1 MWWRD
6 RYEWLIGLRYLRAK
20 RSEFFI
26 GVITF
31 LSLGGVALG
40 VAALITVLAVMT
52 GFREELQGHILGV
65 TSHLTVRAA
74 SGNLADHARLLDE
87 VARVDQVSALAPY
100 VTSQAMI
107 SIQNR
112 SAGVMLRGIEPE
124 LEARVSRLATNVK
137 EGKLAGL
144 PEFGILLGKRLA
156 RNLYVELGDSVTV
169 TVSATNITAV
179 GTLPRMKRF
188 KVVGIFDSGMYEYD
202 HALAYVRIEDAQRLL
217 RLGSAI
223 TGIAVMTT
231 TPEAA
236 FGVGKALRASFGS
249 GYLVQDWMEMHR
261 SFFRALQLEKAT
273 MSIILLLV
281 VLVAAFNIISS
292 LIMVV
297 MEKGK
302 EIAILKTMGA
312 RRRSI
317 MAIFIINGGVIGVMG
332 TVIGTTL
339 GLLLASNLEAVLRT
353 FERLF
358 GIQLVSGDGFFQN
371 HVPATVLPVDVAW
384 IAGMSLTI
392 TLLATLYPAWR
403 AAGVDPVEAL
413 RYE

>member
-1 MWWRD
+1 MWWRE

-20 RSEFFI
+20 RSESFI
-26 GVITF
+26 SVITF

-52 GFREELQGHILGV
+52 GFREELQGNILGV
-65 TSHLTVRAA
+65 TSHVTVRAA
-74 SGNLADHARLLDE
+74 NGNLAGHEKVMETIAQDP
-87 VARVDQVSALAPY
+87 RVTALAPF
-100 VTSQAMI
+100 VSTQAML
-107 SIQNR
+107 SVENR
-112 SAGVMLRGIEPE
+112 SAAVALRGIEPE
-124 LEARVSRLATNVK
+124 REAQVSSLATNVK

-156 RNLYVELGDSVTV
+156 RNLYLEVGDGVTV
-169 TVSATNITAV
+169 TVSTTTVTAM

-188 KVVGIFDSGMYEYD
+188 IVVGIFDSGMYEYD
-202 HALAYVRIEDAQRLL
+202 HALAYIRLEDAQRLN
-217 RLGSAI
+217 RLGADIS
-223 TGIAVMTT
+223 GIAVMTT
-231 TPEAA
+231 TPQEAL
-236 FGVGKALRASFGS
+236 GVGKRLKASLGS
-249 GYLVQDWMEMHR
+249 GYEVQDWMEMNR

-281 VLVAAFNIISS
+281 VLVAAFNIVSS
-292 LIMVV
+292 LVMVV

-302 EIAILKTMGA
+302 EIAILKSMGA
-312 RRRSI
+312 RRRGV
-317 MAIFIINGGVIGVMG
+317 MAIFIINGGTIGILG
-332 TVIGTTL
+332 TVLGTTL
-339 GLLLASNLEAVLRT
+339 GVLLAKNLESVLRGI
-353 FERLF
+353 ENLS
-358 GIQLVSGDGFFQN
+358 GIQLVSGDAFFQN
-371 HVPATVLPVDVAW
+371 HVPSTVLPSDVAW